1 MITVHGSDVLLKV
14 RVQPRASRNAIE
26 TDASGNI
33 RIRVTAPPEDNAAN
47 EAVVQL
53 VAKALRLARNRVA
66 IEQGTRSRD
75 KVLRI
80 QGVTAETVE
89 QLFRHSR

>member
-1 MITVHGSDVLLKV
+1 MITVHGSDVLLRV
-14 RVQPRASRNAIE
+14 RVQPKASRDAIE
-26 TDASGNI
+26 TDASGQI

-47 EAVVQL
+47 EAVLQL
-53 VAKALRLARNRVA
+53 VAKALHLARNRVA

-80 QGVTAETVE
+80 QGVSAETVE